1 MQTFSISSRSW
12 KVIFPILVV
21 SIIIF
26 SCKKE
31 KTDNHQITSN
41 NIAYFSIINSLDTLT
56 LPKKITTV
64 DSVLENLTSNSKKT
78 KSLEYYYFVGC
89 KYILKFQN
97 DSAKI
102 YFEKMQAPKNSEWNI
117 LKQFWLLNIKTQS
130 NIISPKENTV
140 EIIKAMNIAE
150 KNKSQFSYN
159 YYDLMAKASFMNHD
173 EKRAKEFSD
182 KWYQQHPYNKSAKI
196 KNRYFHQAY
205 IIAERFQDK
214 NTMKVA
220 IDSLQYWAKA
230 TKDTTTLMIAK
241 GLEAQWNRENGD
253 YNAAVSNGLKYFNY
267 LKENNR
273 VKAND
278 FNNMGFLFLKNNQ
291 VDLAI
296 TYYKQGLE
304 YAKKDG
310 SSANSI
316 GLYGGLR
323 DSYSIKGDYKN
334 AYIALDSVLQINH
347 RNEVKIQAEKIE
359 EIHTKY
365 ETEKK
370 DIAIA
375 NLKQNNDL
383 IKKNSTQQRWL
394 FGGFVLILLLAAGF
408 ILNNYR
414 RKALQSQNEKLEL
427 ENKKLNLEQKL
438 GQMQLNP
445 HFIHNSIANLQGL
458 ISANKNNEANNY
470 LIALSQYIR
479 NTLELNREDFIT
491 LKEEID
497 NIKNYL
503 HLQQMR
509 YHNSFDFVIDA
520 NDLDLYNTQ
529 IPPMLLQPFIENSI
543 EHGFKNI
550 PYKGMLK
557 IDLENVNNKLNIQI
571 IDNGSGKGQEHL
583 GNKKSLSTN
592 IIVERLDL
600 LFNQEKPNSASL
612 HTEPIEN
619 EGKTGYLANLQIPI
633 IND

>member
-1 MQTFSISSRSW
+1 MKTFGINSRIW
-12 KVIFPILVV
+12 KVIFPVLVLTI
-21 SIIIF
+21 SLF

-31 KTDNHQITSN
+31 NIDNHQISSN
-41 NIAYFSIINSLDTLT
+41 DNAYFSIINSLDTLT
-56 LPKKITTV
+56 LPKKNIII
-64 DSVLENLTSNSKKT
+64 DSIIKNLASKK
-78 KSLEYYYFVGC
+78 SENSIEYNYFSGYKYY
-89 KYILKFQN
+89 LKNQN
-97 DSAKI
+97 DSAKV
-102 YFEKMQAPKNSEWNI
+102 YFQKIETPKKSEWI
-117 LKQFWLLNIKTQS
+117 TLKKYWLLYLNTGDTKV
-130 NIISPKENTV
+130 SPEENTV
-140 EIIKAMNIAE
+140 AIIKALNEAE
-150 KNKSQFSYN
+150 KNKSQFCYR
-159 YYDLMAKASFMNHD
+159 YYDLLAKASFLNHD
-173 EKRAKEFSD
+173 EKKAKEFSD
-182 KWYQQHPYNKSAKI
+182 KWYQQNPYNKSSTV
-196 KNRYFHQAY
+196 KNRYFHQMFLLS
-205 IIAERFQDK
+205 ERIKDK
-214 NTMKVA
+214 NSMKIA
-220 IDSLQYWAKA
+220 IDSLQYWAKV

-241 GLEAQWNRENGD
+241 GLEAQWNRVSGD
-253 YNAAVSNGLKYFNY
+253 HNSAIRNGLEYFNY

-273 VKAND
+273 LKVSD
-278 FNNMGFLFLKNNQ
+278 FNNIGVLFANIKQ
-291 VDLAI
+291 PDLAI
-296 TYYKQGLE
+296 QYYKQGLE
-304 YAKKDG
+304 FAKKND
-310 SSANSI
+310 ANANALSFYI
-316 GLYGGLR
+316 GLKEC
-323 DSYSIKGDYKN
+323 YSAIGDYKN
-334 AYIALDSVLQINH
+334 AFVALDSVQQINQ
-347 RNEVKIQAEKIE
+347 RNNEKIQAEKIE

-509 YHNSFDFVIDA
+509 YHNSFYFVIDA

-550 PYKGMLK
+550 QYKGMLK
-557 IDLENVNNKLNIQI
+557 INLENKNNKLNIKI

>member
-1 MQTFSISSRSW
+1 M
-12 KVIFPILVV
+12 
-21 SIIIF
+21 
-26 SCKKE
+26 
-31 KTDNHQITSN
+31 KT
-41 NIAYFSIINSLDTLT
+41 
-56 LPKKITTV
+56 
-64 DSVLENLTSNSKKT
+64 
-78 KSLEYYYFVGC
+78 
-89 KYILKFQN
+89 
-97 DSAKI
+97 
-102 YFEKMQAPKNSEWNI
+102 
-117 LKQFWLLNIKTQS
+117 
-130 NIISPKENTV
+130 
-140 EIIKAMNIAE
+140 
-150 KNKSQFSYN
+150 
-159 YYDLMAKASFMNHD
+159 
-173 EKRAKEFSD
+173 
-182 KWYQQHPYNKSAKI
+182 
-196 KNRYFHQAY
+196 
-205 IIAERFQDK
+205 
-214 NTMKVA
+214 A

-241 GLEAQWNRENGD
+241 GLEAQWNRVNGD
-253 YNAAVSNGLKYFNY
+253 YNAAVSNGLEYFNY

-278 FNNMGFLFLKNNQ
+278 FNNIGFLFLKNNQ

-347 RNEVKIQAEKIE
+347 RNEVKIQADKIE

-394 FGGFVLILLLAAGF
+394 FGGFVLIILLAAVF
-408 ILNNYR
+408 ILNYYR

-491 LKEEID
+491 LNEEIE
-497 NIKNYL
+497 NLKNYL

-509 YHNSFDFVIDA
+509 YHNSFDFEIDA

-557 IDLENVNNKLNIQI
+557 INLENKDNKLNIQI

-583 GNKKSLSTN
+583 SSKKSLSTN